1 MLASYVPGA
10 RQSRF
15 AKDAMEQPAITIL
28 SYDAPP
34 PRCDPHDPAAPAA
47 AAALAGYLREHLAE
61 ATVEHVGSTAAPGCA
76 GKGVID
82 LALLYPEGQLTA
94 TRERI
99 DALGFQRQTTR
110 DPFPEERPMRTG
122 AFDFQGRR
130 YLVHVHVIAA
140 GSTEAEDLRYFRDCL
155 RADAELRSAYV
166 AFKKK
171 ILASGVSD
179 SVDYAIAKGEFIRQC
194 LGH

>member
-1 MLASYVPGA
+1 
-10 RQSRF
+10 
-15 AKDAMEQPAITIL
+15 MEQPAITIL
-28 SYDAPP
+28 TYDAPP
-34 PRCDPHDPAAPAA
+34 PRCDRHDPAAPAA
-47 AAALAGYLREHLAE
+47 AAALAGFLREHLAE
-61 ATVEHVGSTAAPGCA
+61 STVEHVGSTAVPGCA

-82 LALLYPEGQLTA
+82 LAVLYPEGKLAA

-99 DALGFQRQTTR
+99 DALGFQRQTNR

-179 SVDYAIAKGEFIRQC
+179 SVDYAVAKGEFIRQC

>member
-1 MLASYVPGA
+1 
-10 RQSRF
+10 
-15 AKDAMEQPAITIL
+15 MEQPAIAIL
-28 SYDAPP
+28 PYDAPP
-34 PRCDPHDPAAPAA
+34 PRCDPPDPAASAA
-47 AAALAGYLREHLAE
+47 AAALVGFLRDRFAGA
-61 ATVEHVGSTAAPGCA
+61 AVEHIGSTSVPGCA
-76 GKGVID
+76 GKGTID
-82 LALLYPEGQLTA
+82 VVVLYPDGRLA
-94 TRERI
+94 AVRDAI

-122 AFDFQGRR
+122 AFQFQGRR
-130 YLVHVHVIAA
+130 YLVHVHVVAA

-155 RADAELRSAYV
+155 RADRELLAAYV

-179 SVDYAIAKGEFIRQC
+179 PVDYAVAKGEFIRQC

>member
-1 MLASYVPGA
+1 
-10 RQSRF
+10 
-15 AKDAMEQPAITIL
+15 MEQPAITIL
-28 SYDAPP
+28 IYDAPP

-47 AAALAGYLREHLAE
+47 AAALAGFLRDRLPG
-61 ATVEHVGSTAAPGCA
+61 VVIEHVGSTAVSGCE
-76 GKGVID
+76 GKGILD
-82 LALLYPEGQLTA
+82 LAVLYPDGQLET

-122 AFDFQGRR
+122 AFDFQGCR

-140 GSTEAEDLRYFRDCL
+140 GSVEADDLRYFRDCL
-155 RADAELRSAYV
+155 RADPELRAAYV
-166 AFKKK
+166 KYKKK

-179 SVDYAIAKGEFIRQC
+179 PVDYAIAKGEFVRQC